1 MYTCS
6 QPTKALVC
14 PHPPAPS
21 SYSHSSSIHPYPPL
35 PLVHRPRAWLY
46 RISLLSI
53 YQALSLLDL
62 YLAFLSHGNE
72 IAYAV
77 QSETLIPLC
86 MSHFSK
92 YTPTLLHF
100 NPSQLLHMS
109 AA

>member
-1 MYTCS
+1 LS
-6 QPTKALVC
+6 PSASSVLLFALVLY
-14 PHPPAPS
+14 PSVPSPPTGTSATFLA
-21 SYSHSSSIHPYPPL
+21 L
-35 PLVHRPRAWLY
+35 PDLFASLY
-46 RISLLSI
+46 
-53 YQALSLLDL
+53 QTLSLLDL

-100 NPSQLLHMS
+100 NPSQLLYMS